1 MKFKKTETKQR
12 GSYVYYYG
20 KDEKVTITPGK
31 DGVTEMDIKLL
42 HSLDDHEVYTNIKNS
57 RPKMDELE
65 KAEVKEWQ
73 EAHPG
78 EVAPKNWN
86 ISIDAFDGED
96 CTSQD
101 KSKVLEEA
109 YYSLQEEVSPAVE
122 RLRDVVEMLTPE
134 QQKLYQMVVIQ
145 SMTLT
150 AEAEGLGTSIPNI
163 HKRMNRIYEQ
173 IKKKF

>member
-1 MKFKKTETKQR
+1 MKFKKTEAKQR
-12 GSYVYYYG
+12 GTYTYFG
-20 KDEKVTITPGK
+20 TTEKVTITPSK
-31 DGVTEMDIKLL
+31 DGVTELDIKLL
-42 HSLDDHEVYTNIKNS
+42 HSLDDHEVYINIKNS
-57 RPKMDELE
+57 RPKMDEQE
-65 KAEVKEWQ
+65 KVAVKEWQ

-96 CTSQD
+96 GNSQD

-122 RLRDVVEMLTPE
+122 RLRDVVETLTPE
-134 QQKLYQMVVIQ
+134 QQELYQMVIIQ

-150 AEAEGLGTSIPNI
+150 EAAEVIGTSIPNI